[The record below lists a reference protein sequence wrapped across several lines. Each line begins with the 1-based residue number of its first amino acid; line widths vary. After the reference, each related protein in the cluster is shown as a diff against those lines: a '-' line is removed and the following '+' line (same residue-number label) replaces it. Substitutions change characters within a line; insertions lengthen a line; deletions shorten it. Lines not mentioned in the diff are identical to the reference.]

1 MARVIV
7 TTAFALP
14 TAGATGRET
23 VLIPRGACI
32 EVTAAMA
39 AAITS
44 AGGTTRAVTA
54 MSGTAAH
61 DQLGEAVGVSNS
73 SA

>member
-1 MARVIV
+1 MARIITTSSVII
-7 TTAFALP
+7 P
-14 TAGATGRET
+14 AT
-23 VLIPRGACI
+23 LYQPAQIIPKGSCL

-39 AAITS
+39 AVIAG
-44 AGGTTRAVTA
+44 AGGTTRNVST
-54 MSGTAAH
+54 MSGTAGH

>member
-1 MARVIV
+1 MARVI
-7 TTAFALP
+7 TTSAVIIP
-14 TAGATGRET
+14 ATLYQPAQIIPKGS
-23 VLIPRGACI
+23 VL

-39 AAITS
+39 AVIAG
-44 AGGTTRAVTA
+44 AGGTTRNVTA

-61 DQLGEAVGVSNS
+61 DQLGGAVGVSNS

>member
-1 MARVIV
+1 MARVILTSPV
-7 TTAFALP
+7 VIPASGGQPAQILP
-14 TAGATGRET
+14 KGS
-23 VLIPRGACI
+23 CM

-39 AAITS
+39 AVIAG
-44 AGGTTRAVTA
+44 AGGTSRNVTA

>member
-7 TTAFALP
+7 TAAYTIPAGPGYPAQYVP
-14 TAGATGRET
+14 KGAT
-23 VLIPRGACI
+23 L
-32 EVTAAMA
+32 EVTAAQA

-44 AGGTTRAVTA
+44 AGGTTRAVTT
-54 MSGTAAH
+54 MSATAAH

>member
-1 MARVIV
+1 MSRVI
-7 TTAFALP
+7 TTAACIIP
-14 TAGATGRET
+14 AGTGYPAQYIPKGAT
-23 VLIPRGACI
+23 L

-39 AAITS
+39 AAIAS
-44 AGGTTRAVTA
+44 AGGTTRAVSA